1 MVAGAVFFDVD
12 GTLVPG
18 TSSSQFLGAQLGHL
32 AELSEAEE
40 SYRVG
45 NMDNEEVSILD
56 ARGWSGRTREEVDA
70 WLHDLPVVDGIAAV
84 VVRCRELSLVPC
96 LATLAWAPVG
106 EYLCDRFGF
115 EGACGPR
122 LVTVGGI
129 YSGEIDAH
137 LDEFGKRD
145 YALAT
150 ARSLGLAPASC
161 AAVGDSRSDLPLF
174 EEVGFSIAFNAD
186 DGVAARCD
194 ASIVSDDLS
203 AVLPFLEHWAHTLGN
218 SALNAVEGQR

>member
-32 AELSEAEE
+32 VELAQAEE
-40 SYRVG
+40 SYRIG
-45 NMDNEEVSILD
+45 KIGNEEVSILD
-56 ARGWSGRTREEVDA
+56 AKGWSGRTRDEVNA
-70 WLHDLPVVDGIAAV
+70 WLRDLPLVDGIAAV
-84 VVRCRELSLVPC
+84 VARCRELALVPY

-122 LVTVGGI
+122 LATVDGT
-129 YSGEIDAH
+129 YSGEVAAH

-150 ARSLGLAPASC
+150 ARSLEIAPLSC

-186 DGVAARCD
+186 NGVAARSD
-194 ASIVSDDLS
+194 VSIVSDDLS
-203 AVLPFLEHWAHTLGN
+203 AILQSLERWARTLGT
-218 SALNAVEGQR
+218 VP